1 MPTNLKE
8 PRFGVTYAPDFFCSL
23 FLSCPLLSYPF
34 LSYNVPVACTS
45 VRGYQGSS
53 MEIVVQK
60 YGGTSVGDVERIR
73 KVAVRIAR
81 TVEKGHKVAVTVS
94 AMGRTTDA
102 LVSLSKEI
110 TARPDRRELD
120 MLMATGEQQSVALL
134 AMTLHSIGLKARSFT
149 GSQAGFLTDSV
160 SGGARIIEVDP
171 GALLAA
177 FGSVDVAVIAG
188 FQGVDAEGMI
198 TTFGRGGSDTT
209 AVAVAAALGAPECE
223 IYTDTEGVYTT
234 DPHLIPT
241 ATKLPYI
248 DYDEMLELASLG
260 AKVLHPRSV
269 WYARRYGVRIHVR
282 SSFSYAPG
290 TLVGTKKTGTR
301 VGTELGSETGTK
313 IGTEKISLEEK
324 VVKTDRPVTGVA
336 LDRNY
341 ARIDLL
347 GVPDRPG
354 VAAQVFGALGA
365 ADVNADTIIQGVP
378 GGNRQ
383 QMAFT
388 VTKDAVEDALGAV
401 RPVLEKLGGEAHA
414 DPNIAKLSVVGV
426 ALGSTPGLAGRMFAA
441 VAGAGANIE
450 MITTGEVRIT
460 VVIGAEHAV
469 AALRAVHQAFGLESS
484 NEANPEAAEPV
495 GDAARV

>member
-1 MPTNLKE
+1 
-8 PRFGVTYAPDFFCSL
+8 
-23 FLSCPLLSYPF
+23 
-34 LSYNVPVACTS
+34 
-45 VRGYQGSS
+45 

-60 YGGTSVGDVERIR
+60 YGGTSVGDLERIR
-73 KVAVRIAR
+73 KVASRIAR

-134 AMTLHSIGLKARSFT
+134 ALTLHSIGLKARSFT

-177 FGSVDVAVIAG
+177 FRSVDVAVIAG

-198 TTFGRGGSDTT
+198 TTLGRGGSDTT

-241 ATKLPYI
+241 ATKLSYI
-248 DYDEMLELASLG
+248 AYDEMLELASLG

-269 WYARRYGVRIHVR
+269 WYARRYGVTIHVR

-290 TLVGTKKTGTR
+290 TLVGAKKTGTQV
-301 VGTELGSETGTK
+301 VGTNLSGETGGK
-313 IGTEKISLEEK
+313 LGTEQILTEKTSEEK

-347 GVPDRPG
+347 GVPDTPG
-354 VAAQVFGALGA
+354 VAAQVFEALGA

-388 VTKDAVEDALGAV
+388 VTKDSVEDALGAV
-401 RPVLEKLGGEAHA
+401 RPVLERLGGRSARR
-414 DPNIAKLSVVGV
+414 P
-426 ALGSTPGLAGRMFAA
+426 
-441 VAGAGANIE
+441 
-450 MITTGEVRIT
+450 
-460 VVIGAEHAV
+460 EH
-469 AALRAVHQAFGLESS
+469 RQAFSGRHR
-484 NEANPEAAEPV
+484 
-495 GDAARV
+495 ARVNAGVGGPDVCGGCRGRGQYRDDYHE

>member
-1 MPTNLKE
+1 
-8 PRFGVTYAPDFFCSL
+8 
-23 FLSCPLLSYPF
+23 
-34 LSYNVPVACTS
+34 
-45 VRGYQGSS
+45 

-60 YGGTSVGDVERIR
+60 YGGTSVGDLERIR
-73 KVAVRIAR
+73 KVAARIAH
-81 TVEKGHKVAVTVS
+81 TVQAGHKVAVTVS

-134 AMTLHSIGLKARSFT
+134 ALALQSVGLKARSFT

-177 FGSVDVAVIAG
+177 FGTVDVAVIAG

-198 TTFGRGGSDTT
+198 TTLGRGGSDTT
-209 AVAVAAALGAPECE
+209 AVAVAAALGVPECE

-241 ATKLPYI
+241 ATKLLYI

-269 WYARRYGVRIHVR
+269 WYARRYGVGIHVR
-282 SSFSYAPG
+282 SSFSYALG
-290 TLVGTKKTGTR
+290 TLVGTKKTGTHSSA
-301 VGTELGSETGTK
+301 GGETGTGTGTDK
-313 IGTEKISLEEK
+313 IISEEK
-324 VVKTDRPVTGVA
+324 VVKTDRPVSGVA
-336 LDRNY
+336 LDRNH

-347 GVPDRPG
+347 GVPDTPG

-365 ADVNADTIIQGVP
+365 AGVNADTIIQGVP

-388 VTKDAVEDALGAV
+388 VSKDSVEDALEAV
-401 RPVLEKLGGEAHA
+401 RPVLTALGGEAHA
-414 DPNIAKLSVVGV
+414 DPNIAKLSVVGI

-450 MITTGEVRIT
+450 MITTSEVRIT

-469 AALRAVHQAFGLESS
+469 AALRAVHQAFGLETQEAAVKTTVKTAVKSS
-484 NEANPEAAEPV
+484 TNAAEPEAAELKPD
-495 GDAARV
+495 DAARV

>member
-1 MPTNLKE
+1 
-8 PRFGVTYAPDFFCSL
+8 
-23 FLSCPLLSYPF
+23 
-34 LSYNVPVACTS
+34 
-45 VRGYQGSS
+45 

-60 YGGTSVGDVERIR
+60 YGGTSVGDLERIR
-73 KVAVRIAR
+73 KVAARVAR
-81 TVEKGHKVAVTVS
+81 TVEKGQKVAVTVS

-160 SGGARIIEVDP
+160 SGGARIIEVNP

-177 FGSVDVAVIAG
+177 FRSVDVAVIAG
-188 FQGVDAEGMI
+188 FQGIDAEGMI
-198 TTFGRGGSDTT
+198 TTLGRGGSDTT

-290 TLVGTKKTGTR
+290 TLVGTKAGTQMSAKR
-301 VGTELGSETGTK
+301 TAGQAGTK
-313 IGTEKISLEEK
+313 QGVVQEEK
-324 VVKTDRPVTGVA
+324 VVKTDKPVTGVA

-347 GVPDRPG
+347 GVPDTPG

-388 VTKDAVEDALGAV
+388 VTKDSVEDALTAV
-401 RPVLEKLGGEAHA
+401 RPVLERLGGDAHA
-414 DPNIAKLSVVGV
+414 DPNIAKLSVVGI

-450 MITTGEVRIT
+450 MITTSEVRIT

-469 AALRAVHQAFGLESS
+469 EALRAVHRAFGLESLA
-484 NEANPEAAEPV
+484 EANPEPSSETDSEPAPAELKPS
-495 GDAARV
+495 DAARV

>member
-1 MPTNLKE
+1 
-8 PRFGVTYAPDFFCSL
+8 
-23 FLSCPLLSYPF
+23 
-34 LSYNVPVACTS
+34 
-45 VRGYQGSS
+45 

-60 YGGTSVGDVERIR
+60 YGGTSVGDLERIR
-73 KVAVRIAR
+73 KVASRIAR

-134 AMTLHSIGLKARSFT
+134 ALTLHSIGLKARSFT

-177 FGSVDVAVIAG
+177 FRSADVAVIAG

-198 TTFGRGGSDTT
+198 TTLGRGGSDTT

-241 ATKLPYI
+241 ATKLSYI
-248 DYDEMLELASLG
+248 AYDEMLELASLG

-269 WYARRYGVRIHVR
+269 WYARRYGVTIHVR

-290 TLVGTKKTGTR
+290 TLVGAKKTGTQV
-301 VGTELGSETGTK
+301 VGTNLSGETGSK
-313 IGTEKISLEEK
+313 LGNEQILTEKTSEEK

-347 GVPDRPG
+347 GVPDTPG
-354 VAAQVFGALGA
+354 VAAQVFEALGA

-388 VTKDAVEDALGAV
+388 VTKDSVEDALGAV
-401 RPVLEKLGGEAHA
+401 RPVLERLGGEAHA
-414 DPNIAKLSVVGV
+414 DPNIAKLSVVGI
-426 ALGSTPGLAGRMFAA
+426 ALGSTPGLAARMFAA
-441 VAGAGANIE
+441 VAEAGANIE
-450 MITTGEVRIT
+450 MITTSEVRIT

-469 AALRAVHQAFGLESS
+469 EALRAVHRAFGLE
-484 NEANPEAAEPV
+484 AQAEAAVNAAQPAS
-495 GDAARV
+495 DTARV